1 MKLSDLGVQEII
13 SLKYLAVK
21 FLLEIYDDDEYRYK
35 DTVDIKIRDRI
46 GERYSIKNYK
56 SMKLSE
62 VIRTISPDVNTIKEM
77 LTSTYDYVVN
87 KEFMIKDL
95 KDEYWF
101 NDGIVLI
108 AKDFLLQYNMKS
120 SFLTTSIFIMKK
132 DVFVEKYKD
141 KEMTVQKTMFA
152 VDSNTGIEYAAVIV

>member
-21 FLLEIYDDDEYRYK
+21 FLLEIYDNDEYKYK

-46 GERYSIKNYK
+46 GARYSIKNYK
-56 SMKLSE
+56 SMKLSD
-62 VIRTISPDVNTIKEM
+62 VIRTISPDVDTIKEM

-87 KEFMIKDL
+87 KEFIIRDV

-101 NDGIVLI
+101 NDGLVLT
-108 AKDFLLQYNMKS
+108 ATDFLLQYNMKS
-120 SFLTTSIFIMKK
+120 SFLTTSMFIMRK
-132 DVFVEKYKD
+132 DIFVERYKNNNI
-141 KEMTVQKTMFA
+141 TVQKTMFA
-152 VDSNTGIEYAAVIV
+152 VDSNTGIEYVAAIV